1 MKEKH
6 LLSTNLPVAY
16 LIKLHCYTDKDSL
29 SNIMAHSHIA
39 GKWKSPNLKTDL
51 IFLPRC
57 TQARQA
63 VKGKKED
70 WYKESPKTELFLMK
84 TFLKHTLIYEPK
96 DEAQW

>member
-39 GKWKSPNLKTDL
+39 RKWKSQNLKTDL

-57 TQARQA
+57 THARQA
-63 VKGKKED
+63 VKREEGRRLTQGEA
-70 WYKESPKTELFLMK
+70 WN
-84 TFLKHTLIYEPK
+84 LIIY
-96 DEAQW
+96 DENFS